1 MENKKRMID
10 VKLLKPSDDYREDLV
25 LITRI
30 LTWISTTIALEQ
42 EKHELMMKGFIV
54 LYDEGK
60 ISTLLITD
68 DGEHQQKLL
77 KMLQEPPGEYKEK
90 YVACIM
96 SEEPKVVEEKSD
108 DEKSE
113 KEADIPIE
121 IDET

>member
-1 MENKKRMID
+1 MID
-10 VKLLKPSDDYREDLV
+10 VKLIKPSEDYRDDLV
-25 LITRI
+25 MITRI
-30 LTWISTTIALEQ
+30 LTWISSTIALEK

-113 KEADIPIE
+113 KETDVPIE